1 MKKGLVLLSAAVL
14 LLSGCDSK
22 KPTVDINEVLAYEG
36 FSVNSVEFQYDA
48 PEYCREIF
56 EEIIGGSSLK
66 PVSLSG
72 KTRGTGEYLKFED
85 GGKTCK
91 FSIREANDGKK
102 YLYADSGNEAEFF
115 EMDAEKMEEL
125 EGQLM
130 WFSPKAFYGE
140 IVEKHSDTA
149 YVVCPDEGFR
159 ERNSSDKIFVSSDIP
174 FNVGDRVRVGYYG
187 GIMETY
193 PAQINQ
199 LFIKGGSTV
208 DNVSDST
215 SDKASDDS
223 EGFTEKELK
232 EMESV
237 RNAISEWIKGIDGLS
252 LDEKK
257 AEAEKFLL
265 NLAENGTEEFPYSLI
280 IKESI
285 CISEKGDTISFE
297 HTCGASAGI
306 KLMPFDPMMN

>member
-1 MKKGLVLLSAAVL
+1 MKKGLALLSAAVL

-22 KPTVDINEVLAYEG
+22 KAAVDINEVLGYEG

-56 EEIIGGSSLK
+56 EEIIGSASLK

-72 KTRGTGEYLKFED
+72 KTRGTGEYLKFES
-85 GGKTCK
+85 GGEACK
-91 FSIREANDGKK
+91 FSIREADDGKK

-125 EGQLM
+125 EGQLL

-149 YVVCPDEGFR
+149 YVVCPDEGFW

-199 LFIKGGSTV
+199 LFIKGGNSV
-208 DNVSDST
+208 EVESSAEDEE
-215 SDKASDDS
+215 A
-223 EGFTEKELK
+223 FTNRELE
-232 EMESV
+232 EMEAV
-237 RNAISEWIKGIDGLS
+237 RNTVSQWLKGAEGLS

-257 AEAEKFLL
+257 AEAEKLL
-265 NLAENGTEEFPYSLI
+265 LTLSETGTEEFPYSLI

-285 CISEKGDTISFE
+285 YIPEKGDTISFE

-306 KLMPFDPMMN
+306 KLMPFDPMLN